1 MLFAPVTKIFWEK
14 KFLMKSKVP
23 VMNERMVLIVL
34 IVTMLSPPLLVVAVV
49 SARLEKTRNKEL
61 FATQL
66 DSESMQVSS

>member
-14 KFLMKSKVP
+14 KLLMKSKVP

-34 IVTMLSPPLLVVAVV
+34 IVSMLSPPLLVVAVV

-66 DSESMQVSS
+66 DGESMQVSS